1 MFLKSY
7 KVDVKNNNID
17 DQGITLSNIGQVYL
31 DIVNPK
37 EGINYLLKVCIAHT
51 AFAALKSSRTRKT
64 LQ

>member
-17 DQGITLSNIGQVYL
+17 DQGITLSNIGQLYL

-37 EGINYLLKVCIAHT
+37 EGINYLL
-51 AFAALKSSRTRKT
+51 
-64 LQ
+64 